1 MANIG
6 ELADRLA
13 TARRSRKYLTFEAA
27 MACPSVVEAYRVQAM
42 VAEKLG
48 ETVAGWKVGIWIDG
62 SAMAAPIF
70 TSDLRVEGEHFELSG
85 DLSSV
90 KVEAELGLRLG
101 RDLPP
106 RSGGSYSREDILDA
120 VAEAFCGI
128 ELVAT
133 RFRNEG
139 DADFPTKL
147 ADNFAHAG
155 YVRGSGIA
163 SLAGIDVMQLRCK
176 VLQDGVSVRDQQG
189 AHPFGDPLAPVIAW
203 ASAQCDHLG
212 GLRAGQFLTT
222 GTLIDP
228 FDLRET
234 AGLRAELEGIG
245 NASADV
251 AWNG

>member
-6 ELADRLA
+6 ELADSLA
-13 TARRSRKYLTFEAA
+13 AARRSRKHLTFDAA
-27 MACPSVVEAYRVQAM
+27 MACPSVAGAYHVQAI

-48 ETVAGWKVGIWIDG
+48 ETVAGWKVGIWTDG

-70 TSDLRVEGEHFELSG
+70 ASDQRADGGDFQLSG
-85 DLSSV
+85 DLASV

-106 RSGGSYSREDILDA
+106 RSGGSYSREEILDA

-133 RFRNEG
+133 RFRNEA

-163 SLAGIDVMQLRCK
+163 SLAGINVTQMRCK
-176 VLQDGVSVRDQQG
+176 VFQDGACVRDQRG

-203 ASAQCDHLG
+203 AAAQCDHLG

-228 FDLRET
+228 FDLRKT
-234 AGLRAELEGIG
+234 ACLQADLEGIG
-245 NASADV
+245 SAFANV
-251 AWNG
+251 EVKV